1 MIRMNTP
8 HQLTSR
14 LHFAL
19 YSAVVLS
26 FFLQALTWGGA
37 YRFFAYLVLLLGVG
51 VYFQAPQQSQHD
63 RNIILKCLLP
73 LAGFAALEWI
83 ATLHF
88 PWDVKAVRHV
98 LLATGLLTGIVLMA
112 REHTRIKPY
121 VVPTLIFA
129 VYAYTLFQVVWIYG
143 LEHTYGGTTKNP
155 HYLAIYS
162 ALFLVVATFLV
173 ANWSRGLHRYGLVVS
188 AAVLGLLLLHTSSR
202 PTWIALMLATLIAVV
217 CLRSRA
223 KLYLIAAAGL
233 IFAVLF
239 FTDVGNFKTRMDD
252 LVIHASTEERVT
264 IWEDTWA
271 MQQHSSRQ
279 QWLLGHG
286 VEGFEKD
293 FQPYSRYYATQGITY
308 NSPHNAILE
317 VLYLFGLVGLTIVL
331 GFILW
336 LYYALFSRYFKARHQ
351 TIDGV
356 GMIILL
362 LLTLLTVTLVA
373 VSITLP
379 FFISINLNVIGL
391 VMGVMFYLDRQEKV

>member
-1 MIRMNTP
+1 MNTP

-19 YSAVVLS
+19 YSAVLLS

-63 RNIILKCLLP
+63 RHIILKCLLP

-98 LLATGLLTGIVLMA
+98 LLATGLMTGIVLMA
-112 REHTRIKPY
+112 REHIRIKPY
-121 VVPTLIFA
+121 VVPSLIFA

-143 LEHTYGGTTKNP
+143 LGHIYGTTKNP

-162 ALFLVVATFLV
+162 ALFLVVATFLA
-173 ANWSRGLHRYGLVVS
+173 ANWSSGRHRYGLIAS
-188 AAVLGLLLLHTSSR
+188 SAVLGFLLLNTSSR

-223 KLYLIAAAGL
+223 KLYLIAATSL
-233 IFAVLF
+233 VFAVLL
-239 FTDVGNFKTRMDD
+239 FTDIGNFKTRMDD
-252 LVIHASTEERVT
+252 LVMHASTEERVT

-271 MQQHSSRQ
+271 MQQHSSHQ

-286 VEGFEKD
+286 VEGFKNN
-293 FQPYSRYYATQGITY
+293 FQQYSRYYSTQGITY
-308 NSPHNAILE
+308 NSPHNVVLE
-317 VLYLFGLVGLTIVL
+317 VLYQFGCLGLMVVIGFVSWIYYSLFTR
-331 GFILW
+331 
-336 LYYALFSRYFKARHQ
+336 YYRARHQ
-351 TIDGV
+351 TMHDAQMV
-356 GMIILL
+356 ILL
-362 LLTLLTVTLVA
+362 LLTLYTVTLVA

-379 FFISINLNVIGL
+379 FFISINLNVIAL
-391 VMGVMFYLDRQEKV
+391 VMGVMFYLDRQKKV